1 MNWEA
6 IGALAELLAAVG
18 GIAAVVYLAVQIRLN
33 TRAVRSS
40 SIDSWVT
47 AIALGNDAM
56 ASTDEFIDKA
66 TQKYDELNQ
75 HQRIMYHRALAQNTN
90 AMEALYFHYLNGVID
105 ETFLKAKMKPIKSIF
120 QSPGASE
127 WWSKK
132 GVYMYDPRYVEYVE
146 NLFQPE

>member
-56 ASTDEFIDKA
+56 ASTDEFIDQA
-66 TQKYDELNQ
+66 TQNYNELNA
-75 HQRIMYHRALAQNTN
+75 HQRIIYHRALAQNTN

-105 ETFLKAKMKPIKSIF
+105 ETFLKTKMKPIESIL

-127 WWSKK
+127 WWKNR
-132 GVYMYDPRYVEYVE
+132 GMRMYDPRYVKYVE
-146 NLFQPE
+146 NLLQPQ

>member
-47 AIALGNDAM
+47 AIALGNEAM
-56 ASTDEFIDKA
+56 ASTDDFIDMA
-66 TQKYDELNQ
+66 TQRYSELNP

-90 AMEALYFHYLNGVID
+90 AMEALYFHYVNGVVD
-105 ETFLKAKMKPIKSIF
+105 ETFLRAKMKPVKSIF
-120 QSPGASE
+120 QSPGVRE
-127 WWSKK
+127 WWSRK
-132 GVYMYDPRYVEYVE
+132 GVQMYDPRYVEYVE
-146 NLFQPE
+146 NLLQSE

>member
-66 TQKYDELNQ
+66 TQKYNELHP
-75 HQRIMYHRALAQNTN
+75 HQRILYHRALAQNTN
-90 AMEALYFHYLNGVID
+90 AMEALYFHYLNGVVD
-105 ETFLKAKMKPIKSIF
+105 ETFLRAKMKPIKSIF

-146 NLFQPE
+146 SLLQQE

>member
-56 ASTDEFIDKA
+56 ASTDEFIDTA
-66 TQKYDELNQ
+66 TQKYDELTQ
-75 HQRIMYHRALAQNTN
+75 HQRITYHRALAQNTN
-90 AMEALYFHYLNGVID
+90 AMEALYFHYLNGVVD

>member
-56 ASTDEFIDKA
+56 SSTDEFIDKA

-105 ETFLKAKMKPIKSIF
+105 ETFLKAKMKPIESIF
-120 QSPGASE
+120 QSPGAIE
-127 WWSKK
+127 WWSRK
-132 GVYMYDPRYVEYVE
+132 GANMYDPRYVEYVE
-146 NLFQPE
+146 NLFQPK

>member
-40 SIDSWVT
+40 SIDSWVS

-66 TQKYDELNQ
+66 TQKYNELNP

-90 AMEALYFHYLNGVID
+90 AMDALYFHYLNGVVD
-105 ETFLKAKMKPIKSIF
+105 ETFLKAKMKPVKSIF
-120 QSPGASE
+120 KSPGATE

-146 NLFQPE
+146 NLLQPE